1 MMPEDKPFKMCE
13 DQSALHT
20 CWDADTGAGTG
31 SDDKGA
37 GVDLEN
43 AGGDDDGPGITTMT
57 TGRGGA

>member
-1 MMPEDKPFKMCE
+1 MCE

-57 TGRGGA
+57 TGCGGA